1 MARPKIAAG
10 EVGQVQVTQ
19 LANGKWRTRA
29 RMRDDSGELVQLRA
43 EAVTEAAAR
52 EELLSRAKTLT
63 THTKAIV
70 TAASTIQE
78 ATEAWLPTV
87 KVRAENGTLSW
98 STYENYETTVR
109 LTLVPVCG
117 GVTLEA
123 LTVGRCDRIIQNLLA
138 DRGVSAAR
146 KARSVLSLICGFA
159 VRDDAIPTNPAR
171 DVTRLP
177 TPEKKTSMLTPQ
189 QIEAI
194 RDLMTRWRETEGM
207 GPRPNWRALVDGMDI
222 MLGTSARVGECI
234 GLRRCD
240 VDMTTAPPTI
250 LIDGTVIQ
258 NKVQGVQRKNAPK
271 RTRQRRRVALP
282 ALAADAMRRRLALAE
297 RGPEALLFPTK
308 TGKPM
313 SVSNYERLLRSFI
326 DDNRDQLVRLGVEVD
341 EYSTHIYRRTGH
353 HRDTRG
359 ARGRTHDRVTAA
371 RARERDGHPQQ
382 LRHHRRASRCCHR
395 RHPRHDPWDVSH
407 AARRSRGTSRVP
419 SHRSLVACARGE
431 VTYLHHKSMSV
442 RRRCGIPT
450 TVVAQILH
458 HHEPRDCRRCQ
469 FATTAR
475 GLGHLNFGR
484 PDGSVNLGSP
494 D

>member
-1 MARPKIAAG
+1 MARPKIVAG

-19 LANGKWRTRA
+19 LANGKWRARA

-43 EAVTEAAAR
+43 EAATEDAAR

-78 ATEAWLPTV
+78 AAEAWLPTV

-117 GVTLEA
+117 GVALDA

-159 VRDDAIPTNPAR
+159 VRDDAIPTNPVR

-177 TPEKKTSMLTPQ
+177 TPEKKTAMLTPQ

-194 RDLMTRWRETEGM
+194 RDLMTRWRKTKGM

-258 NKVQGVQRKNAPK
+258 NKAQGVQRKNAPK

-282 ALAADAMRRRLALAE
+282 ALAADAVRRRLALADK
-297 RGPEALLFPTK
+297 GPEALLFPTK

-326 DDNRDQLVRLGVEVD
+326 DDNHEELVRLGVEVD
-341 EYSTHIYRRTGH
+341 EYSTHIYRRTTATLVERAAGLTIASRLLGH
-353 HRDTRG
+353 ANEMVTRNSYVIT
-359 ARGRTHDRVTAA
+359 AEQVDVVTA
-371 RARERDGHPQQ
+371 DI
-382 LRHHRRASRCCHR
+382 L
-395 RHPRHDPWDVSH
+395 DTIL
-407 AARRSRGTSRVP
+407 GT
-419 SHRSLVACARGE
+419 
-431 VTYLHHKSMSV
+431 
-442 RRRCGIPT
+442 
-450 TVVAQILH
+450 
-458 HHEPRDCRRCQ
+458 
-469 FATTAR
+469 
-475 GLGHLNFGR
+475 
-484 PDGSVNLGSP
+484 
-494 D
+494 

>member
-10 EVGQVQVTQ
+10 EIGQVQVTR
-19 LANGKWRTRA
+19 LANGKWRARA

-43 EAVTEAAAR
+43 EGATVDAAR
-52 EELLSRAKTLT
+52 EELLSRANALT
-63 THTKAIV
+63 THTKSIV
-70 TAASTIQE
+70 TRASTITE
-78 ATEAWLPTV
+78 AARAWLPTV
-87 KVRAENGTLSW
+87 RVRAENGMLSW

-138 DRGVSAAR
+138 DRGLSAAR

-159 VRDDAIPTNPAR
+159 VRDDAIPTNPVR

-177 TPEKKTSMLTPQ
+177 TPEKKTAMLTPQ

-194 RDLMTRWRETEGM
+194 RDLMTRWREADGM

-258 NKVQGVQRKNAPK
+258 NKMQGIRRKGAPK
-271 RTRQRRRVALP
+271 RTRQRRRIALP
-282 ALAADAMRRRLALAE
+282 ALSADAVRRRLALAGS
-297 RGPEALLFPTK
+297 GPDALLFPTK
-308 TGKPM
+308 SGKPM

-326 DDNRDQLVRLGVEVD
+326 DDKRAALVRLGVDVD
-341 EYSTHIYRRTGH
+341 QYSTHIYRRTTATLVERAAGLTLASRLLGH
-353 HRDTRG
+353 ANEMVTRNSYV
-359 ARGRTHDRVTAA
+359 VTA
-371 RARERDGHPQQ
+371 E
-382 LRHHRRASRCCHR
+382 LV
-395 RHPRHDPWDVSH
+395 DV
-407 AARRSRGTSRVP
+407 
-419 SHRSLVACARGE
+419 
-431 VTYLHHKSMSV
+431 VT
-442 RRRCGIPT
+442 
-450 TVVAQILH
+450 ADIL
-458 HHEPRDCRRCQ
+458 D
-469 FATTAR
+469 TI
-475 GLGHLNFGR
+475 LGA
-484 PDGSVNLGSP
+484 
-494 D
+494 

>member
-19 LANGKWRTRA
+19 LASGKWRARA

-43 EAVTEAAAR
+43 EGATEADAR

-63 THTKAIV
+63 THTKSIV
-70 TAASTIQE
+70 TSGSTIAE
-78 ATEAWLPTV
+78 AAEAWLPTV

-138 DRGVSAAR
+138 DRGVSSAR

-159 VRDDAIPTNPAR
+159 VRDDAIPTNPVR

-177 TPEKKTSMLTPQ
+177 TPEKKTAMLTPQ

-207 GPRPNWRALVDGMDI
+207 GPRPHWRALVDGMDI

-258 NKVQGVQRKNAPK
+258 NKAQGIQRKNAPK
-271 RTRQRRRVALP
+271 RTRQPRRVALP
-282 ALAADAMRRRLALAE
+282 ALAADAVRRRLALAE
-297 RGPEALLFPTK
+297 KGLEALLFPTK

-313 SVSNYERLLRSFI
+313 SCRTTSVYCARSSTTTVMSSCVSVLTWM
-326 DDNRDQLVRLGVEVD
+326 
-341 EYSTHIYRRTGH
+341 STRRTSTGAPPRLSWSARRGSRSRH
-353 HRDTRG
+353 GCSGMRTR
-359 ARGRTHDRVTAA
+359 R
-371 RARERDGHPQQ
+371 
-382 LRHHRRASRCCHR
+382 
-395 RHPRHDPWDVSH
+395 SH
-407 AARRSRGTSRVP
+407 ATATSSRPSKLMSSPPTS
-419 SHRSLVACARGE
+419 STRSLG
-431 VTYLHHKSMSV
+431 
-442 RRRCGIPT
+442 
-450 TVVAQILH
+450 
-458 HHEPRDCRRCQ
+458 HE
-469 FATTAR
+469 
-475 GLGHLNFGR
+475 
-484 PDGSVNLGSP
+484 S
-494 D
+494 

>member
-10 EVGQVQVTQ
+10 EIGQVQVTR
-19 LANGKWRTRA
+19 LANGKWRARA

-43 EAVTEAAAR
+43 EGATVDAAR
-52 EELLSRAKTLT
+52 EELLSRANALT
-63 THTKAIV
+63 THTKSIV
-70 TAASTIQE
+70 TRASTITE
-78 ATEAWLPTV
+78 AARAWLPTV
-87 KVRAENGTLSW
+87 RVRAENGMLSW

-138 DRGVSAAR
+138 DRGLSAAR

-159 VRDDAIPTNPAR
+159 VRDDAIPTNPVR

-177 TPEKKTSMLTPQ
+177 TPEKKTAMLTPQ

-194 RDLMTRWRETEGM
+194 RDLMTRWREADGM

-258 NKVQGVQRKNAPK
+258 NKMQGIRRKDAPK
-271 RTRQRRRVALP
+271 RTRQRRRIALP
-282 ALAADAMRRRLALAE
+282 ALSADAVRRRLALAGS
-297 RGPEALLFPTK
+297 GPDALLFPTK
-308 TGKPM
+308 SGKPM

-326 DDNRDQLVRLGVEVD
+326 DDKRAALVRLGVEVD
-341 EYSTHIYRRTGH
+341 QYSTHIYRRTTATLVERAAGLTLASRLLGH
-353 HRDTRG
+353 ANEMVTRNSYV
-359 ARGRTHDRVTAA
+359 VTA
-371 RARERDGHPQQ
+371 E
-382 LRHHRRASRCCHR
+382 LV
-395 RHPRHDPWDVSH
+395 DV
-407 AARRSRGTSRVP
+407 
-419 SHRSLVACARGE
+419 
-431 VTYLHHKSMSV
+431 VT
-442 RRRCGIPT
+442 
-450 TVVAQILH
+450 ADIL
-458 HHEPRDCRRCQ
+458 D
-469 FATTAR
+469 TI
-475 GLGHLNFGR
+475 LGA
-484 PDGSVNLGSP
+484 
-494 D
+494 